1 MRGNLLLTVRFNEN
15 QQSKMGVT
23 LVKLHTHTHT
33 HTHIYI
39 LFEKPFQKKIKMLC
53 ILFFLH
59 KKLIFE
65 IN

>member
-39 LFEKPFQKKIKMLC
+39 YIVWKTFSKKNQNAMYS
-53 ILFFLH
+53 FFSS
-59 KKLIFE
+59 
-65 IN
+65 

>member
-23 LVKLHTHTHT
+23 LVKLLTHTHT
-33 HTHIYI
+33 HTHIYIYI

-59 KKLIFE
+59 KKVNI
-65 IN
+65 